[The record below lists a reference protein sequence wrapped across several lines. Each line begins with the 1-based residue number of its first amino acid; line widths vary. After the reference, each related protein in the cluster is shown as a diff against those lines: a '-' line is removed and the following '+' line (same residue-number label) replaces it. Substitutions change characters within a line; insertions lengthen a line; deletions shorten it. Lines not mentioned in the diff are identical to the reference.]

1 MSDQQNTNAE
11 STVFIEEA
19 FVVEVQSLLQTVMN
33 EQGFSRADLAA
44 ALGVSRARISQ
55 IFSDECKN
63 LTIRFLARAVAV
75 MGDRVELTSNSYRAA
90 RKSHQAEVTLDAIS
104 KSSNVHPC
112 WELSGPRD
120 KNPDS
125 GMDVAAGGFESRT
138 IAGTLRRREQSLKQA
153 A

>member
-1 MSDQQNTNAE
+1 MGDQQITNTE

-75 MGDRVELTSNSYRAA
+75 MGDKVELTSNSYRAA
-90 RKSHQAEVTLDAIS
+90 RKNHQAEVVMDAIS
-104 KSSNVHPC
+104 KSSNIHPC
-112 WELSGPRD
+112 WELSGSKD
-120 KNPDS
+120 KIPDA
-125 GMDVAAGGFESRT
+125 GMDVATGGLGSGA